1 MGQAM
6 IFFKNIENILWF
18 KFVING
24 HGGVLVVGVLAF
36 HSNKQSSNPT
46 EVYCFFSVKF
56 VV

>member
-46 EVYCFFSVKF
+46 EVYCFFL
-56 VV
+56 